1 MNQNDA
7 NHHMYHI
14 TKRGLIA
21 ILVLCVDEL
30 LMIGNHLIK
39 IDWPKN
45 QLEKNI
51 SNVLFL
57 AKLVPKCGIHQI
69 Q

>member
-1 MNQNDA
+1 MKQNDA
-7 NHHMYHI
+7 NHRMDHV

-30 LMIGNHLIK
+30 LMIGNCLIK

-45 QLEKNI
+45 QLEI
-51 SNVLFL
+51 FF
-57 AKLVPKCGIHQI
+57 
-69 Q
+69 

>member
-7 NHHMYHI
+7 NHHIYHI
-14 TKRGLIA
+14 TKRGFIA

-45 QLEKNI
+45 QLEKTFEMF
-51 SNVLFL
+51 SLS
-57 AKLVPKCGIHQI
+57 KTCT
-69 Q
+69 

>member
-7 NHHMYHI
+7 NHHMYQI
-14 TKRGLIA
+14 TKRGLIT

-39 IDWPKN
+39 IDWPSN

-51 SNVLFL
+51 
-57 AKLVPKCGIHQI
+57 
-69 Q
+69 